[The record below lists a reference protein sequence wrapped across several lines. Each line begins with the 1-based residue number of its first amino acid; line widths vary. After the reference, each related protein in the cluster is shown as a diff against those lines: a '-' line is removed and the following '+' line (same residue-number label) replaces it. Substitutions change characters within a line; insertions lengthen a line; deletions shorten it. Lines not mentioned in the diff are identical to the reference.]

1 MNDKTKLTQ
10 AAILTALAIVFCIAT
25 AYIPFLG
32 LLVLILPV
40 PYAIISTISG
50 CRFAS
55 ISAITSFLVLSV
67 SVGLVYALNLLIIF
81 MLPGIA
87 VGYGIKQEI
96 KIEED
101 KSFTPIYFGMIVFT
115 LSIIVFFAITK
126 LLFNIDLLA
135 EILKTIQYTVEAEF
149 AVMKSTNMIPEG
161 NITVKDMVNII
172 QSIIPTML
180 IVYSIITSL
189 ITYYVE
195 AFILKRL
202 KKLSCNLPNFSEFYL
217 PGNPI
222 VASLI
227 LYLLVMFL
235 DMLNMGLNTQSIML
249 NIQCVFSILFL
260 IQGVSVF
267 TYFIKRWKNK
277 SRGKIVFAIIAIL
290 LLSGSMILSFVGMLD
305 SIIDFRK
312 VRNYKST

>member
-1 MNDKTKLTQ
+1 MNNRAKLTQ
-10 AAILTALAIVFCIAT
+10 AAIITAIAVLICLAT

-126 LLFNIDLLA
+126 LLFNIDLL
-135 EILKTIQYTVEAEF
+135 
-149 AVMKSTNMIPEG
+149 
-161 NITVKDMVNII
+161 
-172 QSIIPTML
+172 
-180 IVYSIITSL
+180 
-189 ITYYVE
+189 
-195 AFILKRL
+195 
-202 KKLSCNLPNFSEFYL
+202 
-217 PGNPI
+217 
-222 VASLI
+222 
-227 LYLLVMFL
+227 
-235 DMLNMGLNTQSIML
+235 
-249 NIQCVFSILFL
+249 
-260 IQGVSVF
+260 
-267 TYFIKRWKNK
+267 
-277 SRGKIVFAIIAIL
+277 
-290 LLSGSMILSFVGMLD
+290 
-305 SIIDFRK
+305 
-312 VRNYKST
+312 